1 MGAYRDFS
9 VQKAVSPAAEAVNI
23 TNTNTTND
31 ESRSIYI
38 GVGDDYEFYVNG
50 SWIRF
55 ENTADGSILPVRAT
69 GARHASD
76 DTAPGTNDIV
86 FLY

>member
-1 MGAYRDFS
+1 MGAYREFS

-38 GVGDDYEFYVNG
+38 GASGNYKFYING
-50 SWIRF
+50 SWITF
-55 ENTADGSILPVRAT
+55 INTNAGSILPVRAT
-69 GARHASD
+69 GAVDASD
-76 DTAPGTNDIV
+76 DSAPASNEIV